1 MNKENKEDNFS
12 ERVIKYIATR
22 CDEEFARLSV
32 ASIARKFKTDRY
44 RLSRTFKAEKG
55 VTLENYLLQE
65 KMCRCAFLLMGD
77 RSTTVKEVSSLM
89 GFCTCDYFIQVFKKY
104 FGIVPGQYKEYKTRR
119 SELED
124 RRTGPPDRRENPD
137 DVFPECDDRRTGPK
151 DRRAGPGDR
160 RGASPFLEKTAAKDN
175 EEQEEKENI
184 KIVQN
189 RGT

>member
-1 MNKENKEDNFS
+1 MTKEQKEDNFS

-22 CDEEFARLSV
+22 SDEEFARLSV
-32 ASIARKFKTDRY
+32 ATIARKFKTDRY
-44 RLSRTFKAEKG
+44 RLSRTFKAEKN

-77 RSTTVKEVSSLM
+77 RNTTVKEVSSLM

-119 SELED
+119 SGPED

-137 DVFPECDDRRTGPK
+137 GPLPEGGDRRTGPK
-151 DRRAGPGDR
+151 DRRVGSRNR
-160 RGASPFLEKTAAKDN
+160 RGASPFLEKVDTKS
-175 EEQEEKENI
+175 
-184 KIVQN
+184 
-189 RGT
+189 